1 MDNKN
6 DILIELKA
14 LSPLLANLKEQTP
27 LVQVPASYFEQFQES
42 IMATISEESGVL
54 SSLKKSNPDVPEGYF
69 STFSE
74 QIVAKIKQ
82 ENETIA
88 EGKLVAL
95 PRKSNRII
103 SIFKVV
109 ALAAS
114 IVGVMVLIKKI
125 QTPILMPTQI
135 NIEESMASL
144 TRDEIYQYMNANSN
158 EFGMEQIKKAVL
170 PAIEAQSA
178 ITTETPET
186 PVSITENDIDTYLEE
201 HSNIIEI
208 DDSTTDIF

>member
-6 DILIELKA
+6 DILNELKA

-27 LVQVPASYFEQFQES
+27 LLQVPASYFEQFQES
-42 IMATISEESGVL
+42 VMATISEQSGVL

-103 SIFKVV
+103 SIFKVAV
-109 ALAAS
+109 LAAS
-114 IVGVMVLIKKI
+114 IVGVLVLIKKI
-125 QTPILMPTQI
+125 QTPILMPAQI

>member
-6 DILIELKA
+6 DILNELKA

-42 IMATISEESGVL
+42 VMATISEQSGVL

-103 SIFKVV
+103 SIFKVAV
-109 ALAAS
+109 LAAS
-114 IVGVMVLIKKI
+114 IVGVLVLIKKI
-125 QTPILMPTQI
+125 QTPILMPAQI

>member
-6 DILIELKA
+6 DILNELKA

-27 LVQVPASYFEQFQES
+27 LLQVPASYFEQFQES
-42 IMATISEESGVL
+42 VMATISEQSGIL
-54 SSLKKSNPDVPEGYF
+54 SSLKKSKPNVPEGYF
-69 STFSE
+69 TAFSE

-125 QTPILMPTQI
+125 QTPILMPAQI

-208 DDSTTDIF
+208 DDSATDIF

>member
-158 EFGMEQIKKAVL
+158 EFGMDQIKKAVL

-208 DDSTTDIF
+208 DDSATDIF

>member
-1 MDNKN
+1 MN
-6 DILIELKA
+6 ELKA

-42 IMATISEESGVL
+42 VMATISEQSGVL

-103 SIFKVV
+103 SIFKVAV
-109 ALAAS
+109 LAAS
-114 IVGVMVLIKKI
+114 IVGVLVLIKKI
-125 QTPILMPTQI
+125 QTPILMPAQI

>member
-6 DILIELKA
+6 DILNELKA

-27 LVQVPASYFEQFQES
+27 LLQVPASYFEQFQES
-42 IMATISEESGVL
+42 VMATISEQSGIL
-54 SSLKKSNPDVPEGYF
+54 SSLKKSKPNVPEGYF
-69 STFSE
+69 TAFSE

-125 QTPILMPTQI
+125 QTPILMPAQI

-208 DDSTTDIF
+208 DDSSTDIF